1 MAERQ
6 RTKLMPAVP
15 TLIELGY
22 KDVDVSAW
30 MGLLGP
36 KGMPVE
42 LVQALNRH
50 FNEVLKMP
58 DVQAKFRALSV
69 EPLPATPA
77 ETAAFM
83 KEEARRW
90 GDIIR
95 QTGVV
100 VD

>member
-1 MAERQ
+1 MLR
-6 RTKLMPAVP
+6 L
-15 TLIELGY
+15 
-22 KDVDVSAW
+22 
-30 MGLLGP
+30 
-36 KGMPVE
+36 
-42 LVQALNRH
+42 
-50 FNEVLKMP
+50 P